1 MKPIKYLTIVI
12 ATIMLM
18 SCTQAKS
25 NTAISEQE
33 KESDIDAE
41 IFIKQQETP
50 ISFDEISLIVEKQ
63 HNDFKKSLT
72 DETTIEVPIILN
84 NLQFD
89 KTVKLS
95 IYSSLEAQ
103 EIYFGDFNER
113 IVLIIPEY
121 YAYKEEGW
129 DVLNFAIFDKSTS
142 AIYNLTQ
149 DVPNKFWVKNKQIKI
164 NFLKN
169 PQKHDGNNLIN
180 YQVELTDIQN

>member
-1 MKPIKYLTIVI
+1 MKRFYYFAVI
-12 ATIMLM
+12 
-18 SCTQAKS
+18 
-25 NTAISEQE
+25 IS
-33 KESDIDAE
+33 I
-41 IFIKQQETP
+41 IFISLIFYRFQNMSMHLFTKQQETP
-50 ISFDEISLIVEKQ
+50 ISFNEISLIVEEQ

-103 EIYFGDFNER
+103 GIYFGDFNER
-113 IVLIIPEY
+113 IVLMIPEY
-121 YAYKEEGW
+121 YVYKEGGW

-149 DVPNKFWVKNKQIKI
+149 EVPNKFWVKNKQIEV
-164 NFLKN
+164 NFFKN
-169 PQKHDGNNLIN
+169 PQKYDENNLIN

>member
-25 NTAISEQE
+25 TTAISEQE

-72 DETTIEVPIILN
+72 DKTTIEVPISLN

-149 DVPNKFWVKNKQIKI
+149 EVPNKFWVKNKQIEV

-169 PQKHDGNNLIN
+169 PQKHDENNLIN
-180 YQVELTDIQN
+180 YQVELTNIQN